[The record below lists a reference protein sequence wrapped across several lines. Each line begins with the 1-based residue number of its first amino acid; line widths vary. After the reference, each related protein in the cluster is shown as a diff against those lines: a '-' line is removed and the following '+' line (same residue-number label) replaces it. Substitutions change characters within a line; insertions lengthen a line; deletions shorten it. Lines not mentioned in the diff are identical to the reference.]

1 MRQSSGIAKTRIAL
15 AAMLIGLVFVGY
27 SLAAAVVGGELKKWH
42 TVTVT
47 FDGPTASESDTATFL
62 NYRLNVTF
70 SKGAT
75 SYVVPGYFAADG
87 NAAVSGA
94 TSGAK
99 WRVNFCPNEIGDW
112 TYTASFKTGANI
124 AVDLASDAGTAD
136 ATIDGQTGTITI
148 ADTDKKGG
156 VDFRGKGMLRYI
168 GQHYLQWAE
177 TENFFVKGGC
187 NSPDNIFAYA
197 DFDNTPPKHAYAPHA
212 ADWTASDASW
222 NGKGKALL
230 GAINYL
236 SATGLNSQCVRVM
249 NLADAATG
257 DVYPWVDSGS
267 APWNNAAALEKFDC
281 SKLDQW
287 EIVFEHMTKKG
298 VLINI
303 SMAKLINQSLF
314 EFAEGMT
321 DTSYHTPNPFALSR
335 KLFYREMVARF
346 GHHCGLVWNL
356 IEERDE
362 YKFVNNPSGSLSTDQ
377 VIQFGNYLQAV
388 DPYKHLVVCGS
399 QMYTPYPPYFLT
411 LINDST
417 NAGIRGVAVMDD
429 LHSAYEYPRTLW
441 NVSTSRNKPFITFQ
455 DQVQVNSVP
464 GVTVTND
471 SALTFWRIDVL
482 WPQLFAGGSGVEFN
496 VANQGRAMEDF
507 RSYDSLWKMVVI
519 NIKYMNTLPLNLVRP
534 NNVITADVTRLPY
547 LQVGADSLFVI
558 RMNTATDKF
567 FNLSALK
574 TGTTFTVKWFNPKTG
589 IYEKGT
595 MDTMIIPNAQKDRTA
610 YGFPPGIT
618 DWTQWT
624 QSIDWILELRNV
636 NYPESPVKFGV
647 THPAKATPMLKLV
660 GTTVQFTIPSSDRV
674 SLDLMSI
681 DGAKVRTIFNGRM
694 TAGRHTVSLDPTSL
708 ANGVY
713 FITMTQGS
721 KRYIERYVKMR

>member
-1 MRQSSGIAKTRIAL
+1 
-15 AAMLIGLVFVGY
+15 MLIGLVFVGY

-70 SKGAT
+70 SKGAK

-99 WRVNFCPNEIGDW
+99 WRVNFCPEETGDW
-112 TYTASFKTGANI
+112 TYTASFRTGPNI
-124 AVDLASDAGTAD
+124 AVDLTPAAGTAD
-136 ATIDGQTGTITI
+136 ATIDGQTGTVTI

-177 TENFFVKGGC
+177 TGNFFVKGGC

-197 DFDNTPPKHAYAPHA
+197 DFDNTPPKHVYAPHA

-249 NLADAATG
+249 NLADTITRSITN
-257 DVYPWVDSGS
+257 DVCPWVDSVK
-267 APWNNAAALEKFDC
+267 APWNNATMLEKFDC

-298 VLINI
+298 VLVNI
-303 SMAKLINQSLF
+303 SLSNLLNQSYF
-314 EFAEGMT
+314 ENAEGILQT
-321 DTSYHTPNPFALSR
+321 TNAFALTR

-346 GHHCGLVWNL
+346 SHHCALVWNL
-356 IEERDE
+356 VEERNDE
-362 YKFVNNPSGSLSTDQ
+362 QDQRNYNNTPSSCITTQQL
-377 VIQFGNYLQAV
+377 IAFGNYLQAI

-399 QMYTPYPPYFLT
+399 KEGEPYPTYFLS
-411 LINDST
+411 LFGDST
-417 NAGIRGVAVMDD
+417 NASVRGVAIMDD
-429 LHSAYEYPRTLW
+429 MHSAYEYPMQMWVVSPSYGRT
-441 NVSTSRNKPFITFQ
+441 FITFQ
-455 DQVQVNSVP
+455 DQVRENYIP
-464 GVTVTND
+464 GVTVKND
-471 SALTFWRIDVL
+471 SALNFFRIDVL
-482 WPQLFAGGSGVEFN
+482 WPQIFAGGSGVEFD
-496 VANQGRAMEDF
+496 VENQGRDMDDF
-507 RSYDSLWKMVVI
+507 RSYDSLWKQVAI
-519 NIKYMNTLPLNLVRP
+519 AAKYSSGLPLNLVKP
-534 NNVITADVTRLPY
+534 NNVITSGINKYTY

-558 RMNTATDKF
+558 YMSTASVKKL
-567 FNLSALK
+567 NMSALK
-574 TGTTFTVKWFNPKTG
+574 TGTTFTVKWYNPKTG
-589 IYEKGT
+589 VYGKGT
-595 MDTMIIPNAQKDRTA
+595 LDTMIIPNSQKDRVS
-610 YGFPPGIT
+610 YGLPPGI
-618 DWTQWT
+618 DSFPEWT

-636 NYPESPVKFGV
+636 NYPESPVQFNV

-681 DGAKVRTIFNGRM
+681 DGAKVRTIFNGRL
-694 TAGRHTVSLDPTSL
+694 TVGRHTVSLDPASL